1 MTADDPGEI
10 QPGEL
15 PPAPPKGFLG
25 RLKHFVLHPEL
36 APEQIAW
43 SFALGL
49 SVAFNPL
56 VGLHTVLVL
65 AFCFAFRRL
74 HMPLMF
80 LGAFI
85 NNPWTMVPIATLEVI
100 AGNLLRG
107 HGLHHGLGK
116 IPWHEI
122 TWRNFVSWAGMQE
135 LAEMLRP
142 VLHSYLLGG
151 FIFCLL
157 AIPAGYWAM
166 LAIVRRM
173 RAAHF
178 LEHKH

>member
-1 MTADDPGEI
+1 MTDEPLEAP
-10 QPGEL
+10 PVHT
-15 PPAPPKGFLG
+15 PAPPKGFFG

-36 APEQIAW
+36 SPEQIAW

-56 VGLHTVLVL
+56 VGLHTVMVL
-65 AFCFAFRRL
+65 AFCFLFRRL

-85 NNPWTMVPIATLEVI
+85 NNPWTMVPIATVEVFI
-100 AGNLLRG
+100 GNLLRG
-107 HGLHHGLGK
+107 HGLHHGLGN
-116 IPWHEI
+116 IPWRAI
-122 TWRNFVSWAGMQE
+122 SWRNFISWTGMQE

-151 FIFCLL
+151 FILCVL
-157 AIPAGYWAM
+157 ALPIGYWIT
-166 LAIVRRM
+166 LVTVRRM
-173 RAAHF
+173 RASHF
-178 LEHKH
+178 LHPHR

>member
-1 MTADDPGEI
+1 MTDDPIEAPI
-10 QPGEL
+10 EA

-36 APEQIAW
+36 SPEQIAW

-85 NNPWTMVPIATLEVI
+85 NNPWTMVPIATVEVFI
-100 AGNLLRG
+100 GNLLRG
-107 HGLHHGLGK
+107 HGLRHGLGA
-116 IPWHEI
+116 IPWRAI
-122 TWRNFVSWAGMQE
+122 SWRSWNRKLACCRRAVSTCT
-135 LAEMLRP
+135 
-142 VLHSYLLGG
+142 V
-151 FIFCLL
+151 FCT
-157 AIPAGYWAM
+157 
-166 LAIVRRM
+166 
-173 RAAHF
+173 
-178 LEHKH
+178 